1 MTDTTSSPDLNR
13 VLTGITTT
21 GTPHLGNYVGAIK
34 PAIAASQNDNTDSFL
49 FLADYHAMIKSHE
62 PDKIHQSS
70 IEIAATWLALAPL
83 SGRVVTLLPA
93 TTGAGRH
100 LLIWCRTIRIFSP
113 IRRWAITCGTRSG

>member
-70 IEIAATWLALAPL
+70 IEIAATWLALGL
-83 SGRVVTLLPA
+83 D
-93 TTGAGRH
+93 
-100 LLIWCRTIRIFSP
+100 I
-113 IRRWAITCGTRSG
+113 